1 MESLEDYELRLG
13 DELITDDDRILNDC
27 DFKEPI
33 YDFQMHLYLEDDRKV
48 YYQVPKLKTKEEKV
62 HDINS
67 WYWSV
72 DGDMMRFNTS
82 FKLFNIQQ
90 DNYIGSD
97 LSETSKLS
105 TVLLDIDSKVEANQH
120 VMFGMTDTQNL
131 TAQQMV
137 LYESMGSSV
146 DFLMSSI

>member
-82 FKLFNIQQ
+82 FKLFNI
-90 DNYIGSD
+90 
-97 LSETSKLS
+97 
-105 TVLLDIDSKVEANQH
+105 
-120 VMFGMTDTQNL
+120 
-131 TAQQMV
+131 
-137 LYESMGSSV
+137 
-146 DFLMSSI
+146 